1 MSVVKIAVEILLVA
15 ILGSVAFTQF
25 FATNTTTWNA
35 TTIATWG
42 VIALV
47 GIIALVLRL
56 LKSAGIN
63 VNM

>member
-1 MSVVKIAVEILLVA
+1 MSVVKVAVEILLVA
-15 ILGSVAFTQF
+15 ILGGVAFTQF
-25 FATNTTTWNA
+25 FATNTTTWDA
-35 TTIATWG
+35 TTVATWG

-47 GIIALVLRL
+47 GIIALVLLL

>member
-1 MSVVKIAVEILLVA
+1 MSVIKIAVEILLVA
-15 ILGSVAFTQF
+15 ILGGVAFTQF
-25 FATNTTTWNA
+25 FATNTTTWD
-35 TTIATWG
+35 TVTIATWG

-47 GIIALVLRL
+47 GIVALVLTL

>member
-15 ILGSVAFTQF
+15 ILGGVAFTQF
-25 FATNTTTWNA
+25 FATNTSTWD
-35 TTIATWG
+35 TVTIATWG

>member
-1 MSVVKIAVEILLVA
+1 MSVIKVTIEILMVA
-15 ILGSVAFTQF
+15 ILGGVAFTQF
-25 FATNTTTWNA
+25 FAINTSTWSA

-47 GIIALVLRL
+47 GIIAIVITL

>member
-15 ILGSVAFTQF
+15 ILGGVAFTQF
-25 FATNTTTWNA
+25 FATNTTSWNA

-47 GIIALVLRL
+47 GIIALVITL